1 MFVAL
6 VGATVFAA
14 AIALSRGASRSTAV
28 TQPPPPGSAS
38 PRAQSAGTSMPPAY
52 LAWMPGGFPS
62 TFESEVGALPG
73 VQAAVVVAGDTLWMS
88 ESLDSSANVV
98 TRPVPPYR
106 VPIDAFAVDQNSYG
120 AFVPAAYR
128 SVLEATLAKGQAVL
142 GATSAKIRGSGVGG
156 RLVFGS
162 ESVTVGA
169 VVPDPVVG
177 WSEMLVSRT
186 TGSRLGIVDDRYV
199 LAKMSG
205 HPTDSAFLHTI
216 QPSLTP
222 GVPIRVAKPGE
233 VRYVRVASGSA
244 PPVVLKQVFGEF
256 AAYPDAS
263 NPELLHI
270 DPAWVSSHL
279 VTTSVPLLGNETCN
293 AAFFPALI
301 GAMEQL
307 QRQGLGD
314 LVKSNAGCYNPE
326 LLAAKPTAPP
336 AFHAYGA
343 AIDINAPEN
352 PFGATPTQ
360 DRRLV
365 AVMKHWGFNW
375 GGGFLV
381 PDGMHFEYLEPPAS

>member
-1 MFVAL
+1 
-6 VGATVFAA
+6 
-14 AIALSRGASRSTAV
+14 
-28 TQPPPPGSAS
+28 
-38 PRAQSAGTSMPPAY
+38 MPPAY

-62 TFESEVGALPG
+62 TFESEVGSLPG
-73 VQAAVVVAGDTLWMS
+73 VQVAVVVAGDTLWMS

-106 VPIDAFAVDQNSYG
+106 VPIDAFAVDQSLYG
-120 AFVPAAYR
+120 AFVPSAYR

-142 GATSAKIRGSGVGG
+142 GSTSAKIRGFGVGG

-244 PPVVLKQVFGEF
+244 PPVVLKKVFGEF

-279 VTTSVPLLGNETCN
+279 VTRSVPLLGNETCN

-307 QRQGLGD
+307 QQQGLGD

-336 AFHAYGA
+336 SFHAYGA

-375 GGGFLV
+375 GGSFLV
-381 PDGMHFEYLEPPAS
+381 PDGMHFEYLEPPPRDQ